1 MQLPVQVQEAGFVF
15 TAKYKNTEPNVALAQ
30 LLVVDDV
37 DFGECLEWHDGAGM
51 GQPPAGC
58 ATTFTYAAF
67 PNMWAL
73 VTKLMQGVTIAAAN
87 IPASGDEI
95 VVHTFAM
102 PVDPNLVQ
110 GWLSGQTTHEG
121 VLLSSGASEPTEFYL
136 LAQGSESPP
145 ELQARLCLP

>member
-1 MQLPVQVQEAGFVF
+1 MGAEQAAGAADFRVRKIRSDAGQYHWKLRNSPPV
-15 TAKYKNTEPNVALAQ
+15 TS
-30 LLVVDDV
+30 
-37 DFGECLEWHDGAGM
+37 
-51 GQPPAGC
+51 
-58 ATTFTYAAF
+58 AT
-67 PNMWAL
+67 
-73 VTKLMQGVTIAAAN
+73 N